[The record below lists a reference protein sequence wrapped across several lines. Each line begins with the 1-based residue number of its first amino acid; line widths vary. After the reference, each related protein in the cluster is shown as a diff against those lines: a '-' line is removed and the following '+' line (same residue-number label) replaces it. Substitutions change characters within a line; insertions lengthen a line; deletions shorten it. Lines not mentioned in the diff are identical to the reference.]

1 MNLPGEPG
9 ARQAWARASQIEE
22 DPGKNADARIH
33 AMSVQFGMRLRCCF
47 GAALM
52 IAALATAGAQSSAS
66 MLSPT
71 ENTMVR
77 AIDAHVEADLTL
89 LEQLVDI
96 NSGTMHPAGV
106 EAVKDVVEPRFEA
119 LGFKV
124 RWVPMLA
131 QTARAG
137 DLVAEHL
144 CSAGEGQCGKKLLLI
159 GHMDTVFEPSSSFQ
173 KYAVVEHTD
182 GKIATGPGVA
192 DMKGGLVVMLA
203 ALEAMKAAGVLEHCE
218 IRVVL
223 SGDEERVGDPI
234 AVARRDLM
242 DAAKQSDV
250 ALEFEPSVRLNGQ
263 DTISIARRSST
274 TWRIETTGVSGHS
287 SQIFGDRLGYGA
299 VYELARILD
308 AFRKELPED
317 GLTYNVGLIL
327 GGATAQV
334 NEDDTGG
341 SATGKANVVAP
352 AAHAT
357 GDLRTLNDEQTA
369 RVEAKMRAI
378 VADHL
383 AKTGATITFTE
394 GYPAMARTDAGV
406 RLLGEWNDASAALGF
421 GPVLEGGPM
430 TRGAGDISFVA
441 PYVPGLVGVGIL
453 GEGYHAEGETAY
465 LDSFARQAKRDAVL
479 MERLSRQPAGH

>member
-1 MNLPGEPG
+1 
-9 ARQAWARASQIEE
+9 
-22 DPGKNADARIH
+22 
-33 AMSVQFGMRLRCCF
+33 MSLQFGMRIGF
-47 GAALM
+47 PAALM
-52 IAALATAGAQSSAS
+52 ISAFAAAGAQSTVGVST
-66 MLSPT
+66 LSPT

-77 AIDAHVEADLTL
+77 SIDAYVDADLAL

-106 EAVKDVVEPRFEA
+106 EAAKDVVAPRFEA

-144 CSAGEGQCGKKLLLI
+144 CAAGEGQCGNRLLLI

-173 KYAVVEHTD
+173 KYALVANTD

-203 ALEAMKAAGVLEHCE
+203 ALQAMKEAGVLEHCE

-234 AVARRDLM
+234 SLARRDLIE
-242 DAAKQSDV
+242 AAKQSDV

-274 TWRIETTGVSGHS
+274 TWRVDTTGVSGHS
-287 SQIFGDRLGYGA
+287 SQIFGERLGYGA

-317 GLTYNVGLIL
+317 GLTYNVGLVL

-334 NEDDTGG
+334 NEDNTGG

-352 AAHAT
+352 TANAT

-406 RLLGEWNDASAALGF
+406 RLLSEWNDVDAALGF
-421 GPVLEGGPM
+421 GPVMEGGPM

-479 MERLSRQPAGH
+479 MERLSHQPGGH